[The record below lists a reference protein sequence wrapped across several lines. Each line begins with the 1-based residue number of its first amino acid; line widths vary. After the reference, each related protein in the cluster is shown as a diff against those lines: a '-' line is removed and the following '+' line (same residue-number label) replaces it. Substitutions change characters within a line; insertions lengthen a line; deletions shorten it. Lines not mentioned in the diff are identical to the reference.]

1 MKLSEVQTITKI
13 DASRW
18 LQLLLI
24 AETTRGIDGGVRGS
38 DIEELG
44 ISGKLWNARPILL
57 GYMVGKGGSIFELG
71 RQRRLMKRVQS
82 RS

>member
-44 ISGKLWNARPILL
+44 ISGKLWNARPISLRVY
-57 GYMVGKGGSIFELG
+57 GGKGWKYFLSWGG
-71 RQRRLMKRVQS
+71 NDG
-82 RS
+82 